1 MVHNGLL
8 SLCTTLKEYSGK
20 DGTTSDTGG
29 SFGSLNHRGCN
40 MVTLT
45 DLVIITPAP
54 ESTTAHQTIMAVMVQ
69 MAVPLPGME
78 LLLDQQ
84 QAY

>member
-1 MVHNGLL
+1 
-8 SLCTTLKEYSGK
+8 
-20 DGTTSDTGG
+20 
-29 SFGSLNHRGCN
+29 

-69 MAVPLPGME
+69 MAVPQPGME